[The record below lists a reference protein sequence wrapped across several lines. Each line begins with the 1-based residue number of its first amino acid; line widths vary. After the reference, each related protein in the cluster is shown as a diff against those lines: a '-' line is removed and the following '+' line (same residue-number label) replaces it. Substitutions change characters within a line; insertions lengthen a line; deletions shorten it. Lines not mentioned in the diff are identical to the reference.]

1 MVCTDLHTLVAC
13 PGRPHPQAP
22 AEATGL
28 VQMRV
33 SVAGKGGGGG
43 GWSQFLTSLGARRR
57 FPLPAPLRLWTQTS
71 ELTLSSPFLPRNLG
85 VQDALT
91 LGGKGQ
97 PPSGVAK
104 RQRLEQKSGGPSAP
118 SLLPS
123 SPPLSSPFLS
133 PQPGLGWAR
142 PGDND
147 SLQQVMG
154 LRPVGLCDRRGLH

>member
-13 PGRPHPQAP
+13 PGRPHPRAP

-33 SVAGKGGGGG
+33 SVAGKGG

-97 PPSGVAK
+97 PP
-104 RQRLEQKSGGPSAP
+104 
-118 SLLPS
+118 
-123 SPPLSSPFLS
+123 
-133 PQPGLGWAR
+133 
-142 PGDND
+142 
-147 SLQQVMG
+147 
-154 LRPVGLCDRRGLH
+154 RG